1 MSMNDP
7 LANAFSKIMNTER
20 LGRGECI
27 INPVSNIIRTLL
39 KILNERQLIGKFN
52 ELDDSRGGSI
62 VVNLLGRVN
71 KCGVIKPRYAIKKD
85 DYEKFEKR
93 YLPSKGFGVLIV
105 STSQGIMTNE
115 EAKEK
120 ALGGRLLAYCY

>member
-20 LGRGECI
+20 LGRGECTI
-27 INPVSNIIRTLL
+27 APVSKIIKTLL
-39 KILNERQLIGKFN
+39 KILNENQLIGKFN
-52 ELDDSRGGSI
+52 EIDNARGGSI
-62 VVNLLGRVN
+62 VVNLLGRIN
-71 KCGVIKPRYAIKKD
+71 GCGVIKPRYAIKKD

-93 YLPSKGFGVLIV
+93 YLPGKGFGVLIV

-120 ALGGRLLAYCY
+120 DLGGRLLAYCY

>member
-7 LANAFSKIMNTER
+7 LANAFSKIMNTEK
-20 LGRGECI
+20 LGRSECI
-27 INPVSNIIRTLL
+27 ISPVSNIIRTLL

-52 ELDDSRGGSI
+52 ELEDARGGSI

-120 ALGGRLLAYCY
+120 ELGGRLLAYCY

>member
-20 LGRGECI
+20 LGQSECTI
-27 INPVSNIIRTLL
+27 SPVSNIIRTLL

-52 ELDDSRGGSI
+52 ELEDARGGSI

-71 KCGVIKPRYAIKKD
+71 KCGVIKPRYSIKKD

>member
-20 LGRGECI
+20 LGRNECI
-27 INPVSNIIRTLL
+27 ISPVSNIIRTLL

-52 ELDDSRGGSI
+52 ELEDSRGGSI

>member
-20 LGRGECI
+20 LGRSECTI
-27 INPVSNIIRTLL
+27 APVSKIIKTLL
-39 KILNERQLIGKFN
+39 KILNENQLIGKFN
-52 ELDDSRGGSI
+52 EIDSARGGSI
-62 VVNLLGRVN
+62 VVNLLGRIN
-71 KCGVIKPRYAIKKD
+71 GCGVIKPRYAIKKD

-93 YLPSKGFGVLIV
+93 YLPGKGFGVLIV
-105 STSQGIMTNE
+105 STSQGIMTND

-120 ALGGRLLAYCY
+120 NLGGRLLAYCY